1 VSLPLTEF
9 FKRLFIYLSLR
20 PFGEKYHKSS
30 FGINMI
36 LRTTILIFFF
46 LIILLTQSACP
57 DNPKETECG
66 ENQVEVNGTC
76 ECADGYHWN
85 DDQTQC
91 KLDTTSHNFVW
102 EIDTLGDYGSYL
114 NDVAIIDENN
124 VWVVGQ
130 IIVDDPDSSFNGTG
144 REKFNAAHWDGSE
157 WELIRIAPT
166 PYLYGVYYSVYAFNT
181 NDVWFGG
188 SIVVHFNGNK
198 FTPYGSLE
206 GFPGGF
212 YVNKVWGTS
221 SSDLYFVGGNGN
233 IVHYDGSDFRRME
246 SGTETGIINIWG
258 LDGQHIWAVTYQNNA
273 NGIINEVLFY
283 NGNEWTTKFNKSE
296 DNWPPV
302 DYTKPSG
309 TFRSVWV
316 YGDTVYISC
325 ASLYKE
331 SIKTGEGILVP
342 LEEMHWQLGWGTGNV
357 RGRNYNDI
365 VVTTSFGSEVS
376 HFNGKNW
383 KFYEEL
389 DAFDIYDRITS
400 YGLAMKNDLIVI
412 VGEDITT
419 GKAVVYRGYR

>member
-1 VSLPLTEF
+1 MGSF
-9 FKRLFIYLSLR
+9 SY
-20 PFGEKYHKSS
+20 SS
-30 FGINMI
+30 FSTGIQP
-36 LRTTILIFFF
+36 LLFS

-57 DNPKETECG
+57 DNPKEIVCG
-66 ENQVEVNGTC
+66 ENQVDVNGTC

-85 DDQTQC
+85 EDQTQC
-91 KLDTTSHNFVW
+91 LLDTTSHNFVW
-102 EIDTLGDYGSYL
+102 EIDTLGIGGSYL
-114 NDVAIIDENN
+114 KDVAVIDENN

-130 IIVDDPDSSFNGTG
+130 IETDSGYFGAAIWNGEEWTLKKLHG
-144 REKFNAAHWDGSE
+144 PGINTPSIKPRGIWALSENDIWFASGSIYHWDGVETSLM
-157 WELIRIAPT
+157 WQRNI
-166 PYLYGVYYSVYAFNT
+166 GT
-181 NDVWFGG
+181 NETV
-188 SIVVHFNGNK
+188 
-198 FTPYGSLE
+198 E
-206 GFPGGF
+206 Q
-212 YVNKVWGTS
+212 VWGTS

-365 VVTTSFGSEVS
+365 VVTTHLAVKSVILMEKTGSF
-376 HFNGKNW
+376 
-383 KFYEEL
+383 
-389 DAFDIYDRITS
+389 
-400 YGLAMKNDLIVI
+400 MKNLMHLIF
-412 VGEDITT
+412 TT
-419 GKAVVYRGYR
+419 VLHPMV

>member
-1 VSLPLTEF
+1 MGSF
-9 FKRLFIYLSLR
+9 SY
-20 PFGEKYHKSS
+20 SS
-30 FGINMI
+30 FSTGIQP
-36 LRTTILIFFF
+36 LLFS

-57 DNPKETECG
+57 DNPKEIVCG
-66 ENQVEVNGTC
+66 ENQVDVNGTC

-85 DDQTQC
+85 EDQTQC
-91 KLDTTSHNFVW
+91 LLDTTSHNFVW
-102 EIDTLGDYGSYL
+102 EIDTLGIGGSYL
-114 NDVAIIDENN
+114 KDVAVIDENN

-130 IIVDDPDSSFNGTG
+130 IETDSGYFGAAIWNGEEWTLKKLHG
-144 REKFNAAHWDGSE
+144 PGINTPSIKPRGIWALSENDIWFASGSIYHWDGVETSLM
-157 WELIRIAPT
+157 WQRNI
-166 PYLYGVYYSVYAFNT
+166 GT
-181 NDVWFGG
+181 NETV
-188 SIVVHFNGNK
+188 
-198 FTPYGSLE
+198 E
-206 GFPGGF
+206 Q
-212 YVNKVWGTS
+212 VWGTS

-233 IVHYDGSDFRRME
+233 IVHYDGSDFRLME

-419 GKAVVYRGYR
+419 GKAVVYRGDR